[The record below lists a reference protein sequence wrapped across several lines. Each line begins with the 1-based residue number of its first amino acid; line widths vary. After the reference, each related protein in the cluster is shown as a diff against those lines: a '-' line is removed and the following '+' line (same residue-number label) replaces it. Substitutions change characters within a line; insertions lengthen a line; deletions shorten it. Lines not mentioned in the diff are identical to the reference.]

1 MRCPITKAFTLGAR
15 NKFFVVLV
23 LALKFQKVVI
33 AADLA
38 IGILPADAGPGL
50 IDRAAA
56 LVLIKKLADGGVD
69 MVFSV
74 FQNVF
79 DFAFVFAIFNDIAAN
94 EFFPGGCFGDA
105 KMIRK
110 PTHIFFGYRDAGIA
124 AAVSGAFTAV
134 IFHFGHGTIP
144 SHKLMGIV

>member
-1 MRCPITKAFTLGAR
+1 MIKDQASPTLGAW

-56 LVLIKKLADGGVD
+56 LVLIKKLADRGVD
-69 MVFSV
+69 MVFPV
-74 FQNVF
+74 FQNIF
-79 DFAFVFAIFNDIAAN
+79 DFAFVFAIFNDVAAN
-94 EFFPGGCFGDA
+94 EFFPGCCLGNA

-110 PTHIFFGYRDAGIA
+110 PSHIFFGDRDAGVA
-124 AAVSGAFTAV
+124 AAVPGAFTAV
-134 IFHFGHGTIP
+134 IFHFRHGTIP